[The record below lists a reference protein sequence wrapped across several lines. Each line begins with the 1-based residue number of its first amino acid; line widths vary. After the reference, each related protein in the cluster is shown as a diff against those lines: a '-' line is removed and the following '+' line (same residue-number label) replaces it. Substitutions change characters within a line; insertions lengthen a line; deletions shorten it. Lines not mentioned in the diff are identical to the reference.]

1 MVDFTLCFLDVIVVS
16 SQSFGGND
24 ELWILIDV
32 ESIAS
37 ISSTGAS
44 LSVDKNIPLDVKIY
58 IHFFLHFYWEK
69 VIDEQN

>member
-44 LSVDKNIPLDVKIY
+44 LSVDKNTSRCKNIY
-58 IHFFLHFYWEK
+58 NFFLHFYWEK